1 MSRFDSLK
9 GNTFTS
15 SNNRPRDDRRRDD
28 RPRDDRPRDDRRRD
42 DRPRND
48 RPRNDR
54 VDDRNFFKEKKKKE
68 FSTTEED
75 FPDLLKPV
83 EGSKENEGNP
93 KEESKWLKAIE
104 KQNESEVD
112 SRFIINPNDPH
123 YWRGA
128 QWTGPMMMRQKKPT
142 KRWESYFNMISQKK
156 VSTIVIPHSG
166 TEYSRDGTNWHKSW
180 NDTFT
185 QEQLQAMDDEENEKM
200 LHQWYICIEENY
212 EKRRL
217 ESEQY
222 YYETGELDGFAK
234 AELDRIEYEE
244 YAKQFEIDEEE
255 VVEDDEEEYL
265 EDD

>member
-15 SNNRPRDDRRRDD
+15 SNNRPRDDRPRNDRR
-28 RPRDDRPRDDRRRD
+28 RDDRRRD

-54 VDDRNFFKEKKKKE
+54 VDDRNFFKEKKEKE
-68 FSTTEED
+68 FNTTEED
-75 FPDLLKPV
+75 FPDLLKPAECV
-83 EGSKENEGNP
+83 KEDEE
-93 KEESKWLKAIE
+93 KQKKESKWLKAIE
-104 KQNESEVD
+104 TQNESEVD
-112 SRFIINPNDPH
+112 SRFIINPNDPD

-128 QWTGPMMMRQKKPT
+128 QWTGPIMMRQKKPN
-142 KRWESYFNMISQKK
+142 KKWDSYFNMISQKK

-166 TEYSRDGTNWHKSW
+166 TEYSRDGTNWYKSW

-185 QEQLQAMDDEENEKM
+185 QQQLKAMDDEENEKM
-200 LHQWYICIEENY
+200 FQRWCQCIEENY

-234 AELDRIEYEE
+234 AELDRLEYEE
-244 YAKQFEIDEEE
+244 YAKQFEMDEEE
-255 VVEDDEEEYL
+255 EEEEESDEYL

>member
-15 SNNRPRDDRRRDD
+15 SNNRPRDDRPRNDRRRDD
-28 RPRDDRPRDDRRRD
+28 RRRDDRRRD
-42 DRPRND
+42 DRPR
-48 RPRNDR
+48 
-54 VDDRNFFKEKKKKE
+54 DDRNFFKEKKEKE
-68 FSTTEED
+68 FNTTEED

-83 EGSKENEGNP
+83 EGSKENEGKP

-128 QWTGPMMMRQKKPT
+128 QWTGPIMMRQKKPT
-142 KRWESYFNMISQKK
+142 KRWDSYFNMISQKN

-166 TEYSRDGTNWHKSW
+166 TEYSRDGSNWYKSW

-185 QEQLQAMDDEENEKM
+185 QQQLKAMDDEENEKM
-200 LHQWYICIEENY
+200 FQRWCRCIEENH

-234 AELDRIEYEE
+234 AELDRLEYEE
-244 YAKQFEIDEEE
+244 YAKQFEMDEEE
-255 VVEDDEEEYL
+255 EEEEESDEYL

>member
-28 RPRDDRPRDDRRRD
+28 RPRDDRRRD

-54 VDDRNFFKEKKKKE
+54 VRDDRNFFKEKKEKE
-68 FSTTEED
+68 FTTTEED

-83 EGSKENEGNP
+83 ECAKEDEG
-93 KEESKWLKAIE
+93 KQKKESKWLKAIE

-128 QWTGPMMMRQKKPT
+128 QWTGPIMMRQKKPT
-142 KRWESYFNMISQKK
+142 KRWDSYFNMISQKN

-166 TEYSRDGTNWHKSW
+166 TEYSRDGSNWYKSW

-185 QEQLQAMDDEENEKM
+185 QEQLKAMDDEENEKM
-200 LHQWYICIEENY
+200 FQRWCQCIEENY

-234 AELDRIEYEE
+234 AELDRLEYEE
-244 YAKQFEIDEEE
+244 YAKQFEMDEEE
-255 VVEDDEEEYL
+255 EEEESDEYL